1 MQSGI
6 EVPLPTNDDPIG
18 LMMTDPLPR
27 RGILALCEIAK
38 PRFHALEVWK
48 RDLPCY
54 QQINGSTRRK
64 ADFSASPEVGVIDPN

>member
-48 RDLPCY
+48 RDLPCS
-54 QQINGSTRRK
+54 QQLKSILLER
-64 ADFSASPEVGVIDPN
+64 ADEVLAVDPRD